1 MNHLLEEMR
10 AGLWAVWNRRWL
22 ALGIAWGVCL
32 LGWLVIALIPNT
44 YESEARI
51 FVQLD
56 DVLAEQIGIGANAR
70 ERDIDRIRQ
79 TLVSSVNLETVIR
92 STRIGDGVSSPG
104 DMEAAIARLEKDI
117 QVVSEGEN
125 IFEIAAQSGRG
136 DLSDSEN
143 AQLANTI
150 AQRMI
155 DIFREENLG
164 GARGEMSSSI
174 EFLNEQ
180 LANREAELE
189 AAEERRLAFEA
200 QHPDLIGGAQ
210 NIATQMSATRAELR
224 SVESDLAAAQ
234 AAAASLEGQLAST
247 PRSITIPGTGGG
259 GPQATLA
266 QAEANLSAMRARGLT
281 DEHPDV
287 IAATRTVAS
296 LRERAQA
303 AGGGSGAAS
312 MPNPAYSSLQSM
324 TGERQSNVMSLQSR
338 AAALRAEIASI
349 NASQAREPGVA
360 AEAQRISR
368 DYEVLREQ
376 YDELLQ
382 DREELRLRGQVE
394 NERSA
399 VQFEVVDPPTTPR
412 VPAAP
417 NRALLLFGV
426 LILGLGAGVGTAF
439 ALSKLGS
446 TFATAGQME
455 RTFGLPVIGTI
466 THTFTE
472 AGRELRRQ
480 RFKYFAAGV
489 GGLGVLFVVLM
500 GVEIVQRST
509 MA

>member
-1 MNHLLEEMR
+1 MNQLLEELR

-22 ALGIAWGVCL
+22 ALGIAWAISL
-32 LGWLVIALIPNT
+32 LGWMAVAMIPNA
-44 YESEARI
+44 YESETRI

-70 ERDIDRIRQ
+70 ARDIDRIRQ
-79 TLVSSVNLETVIR
+79 TLVTSVNLEKVVR
-92 STRIGDGVSSPG
+92 STRIGDSVTDGPQ
-104 DMEAAIARLEKDI
+104 MEAAIEQLSKDVE
-117 QVVSEGEN
+117 VVSEGDN
-125 IFEIAAQSGRG
+125 IFEITARSGRG
-136 DLSDSEN
+136 DLSDTEN
-143 AQLANTI
+143 AELAQVI

-164 GARGEMSSSI
+164 GARGEMADSI

-180 LANREAELE
+180 LASREAELA

-200 QHPDLIGGAQ
+200 ANPDLIGGAQ
-210 NIATQMSATRAELR
+210 AISAQLSSTRAELR

-234 AAAASLEGQLAST
+234 SAMAGIEGQIAST
-247 PRSITIPGTGGG
+247 PRTIVVPGSG
-259 GPQATLA
+259 GPQSNLA
-266 QAEANLSAMRARGLT
+266 QAEAQLASLRARGLT
-281 DEHPDV
+281 DSHPDIV
-287 IAATRTVAS
+287 AAQRTVAS
-296 LRERAQA
+296 MREMAQNS
-303 AGGGSGAAS
+303 GGGGGGQL
-312 MPNPAYSSLQSM
+312 NPAYSSLQSM
-324 TGERQSNVMSLQSR
+324 RVERQSNVMSLQSR

-349 NASQAREPGVA
+349 NASAAREPGAA

-394 NERSA
+394 SERSA

-412 VPAAP
+412 SPAAP
-417 NRALLLFGV
+417 NRPLLLLGV
-426 LILGLGAGVGTAF
+426 LVLGVGAGAGIAF

-446 TFATAGQME
+446 TFATANQLE

-472 AGRELRRQ
+472 AGRELRRK
-480 RFKYFAAGV
+480 RFKYFAAGL

-500 GVEIVQRST
+500 GVEFVQRG
-509 MA
+509 MVA

>member
-1 MNHLLEEMR
+1 LNQLLEELR

-32 LGWLVIALIPNT
+32 LGWLVVALIPNS

-79 TLVSSVNLETVIR
+79 TLVSSVNLETVVR
-92 STRIGDGVSSPG
+92 STRIGDTVSSG
-104 DMEAAIARLEKDI
+104 TDMEAAIARLEDDI

-125 IFEIAAQSGRG
+125 IFEISATSGRS
-136 DLSDSEN
+136 DLSDAEN
-143 AQLANTI
+143 AELAQTI

-164 GARGEMSSSI
+164 GARGEMADSI

-180 LANREAELE
+180 LADREAELA

-200 QHPDLIGGAQ
+200 QNPDLIGGAQ
-210 NIATQMSATRAELR
+210 AIAAQLGATRAELR

-234 AAAASLEGQLAST
+234 AALAALDGQLAST
-247 PRSITIPGTGGG
+247 PRTIIVPGSG
-259 GPQATLA
+259 GPLATLA
-266 QAEANLSAMRARGLT
+266 QAEANLAAMRARGLT
-281 DEHPDV
+281 NEHPDV
-287 IAATRTVAS
+287 VAAQRTVAS
-296 LRERAQA
+296 LREQVQA
-303 AGGGSGAAS
+303 SGASGGGG
-312 MPNPAYSSLQSM
+312 MPNPAHTSLQSM
-324 TGERQSNVMSLQSR
+324 RVERQSNVMSLQSR

-368 DYEVLREQ
+368 DYEVLRTQ

-382 DREELRLRGQVE
+382 DREELRLRGQLE
-394 NERSA
+394 GERSA
-399 VQFEVVDPPTTPR
+399 GQFEVVDPPTTPR

-426 LILGLGAGVGTAF
+426 LVFGLGAGTGTAF

-446 TFATAGQME
+446 TFATAGQLE
-455 RTFGLPVIGTI
+455 RTFGLPVVGTI

-489 GGLGVLFVVLM
+489 GGLGALFVVLVS
-500 GVEIVQRST
+500 VEFVQRST